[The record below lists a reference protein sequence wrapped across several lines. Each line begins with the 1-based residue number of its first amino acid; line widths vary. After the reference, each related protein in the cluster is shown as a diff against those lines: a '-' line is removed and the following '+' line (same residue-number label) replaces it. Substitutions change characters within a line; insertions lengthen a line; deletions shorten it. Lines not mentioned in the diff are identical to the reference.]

1 VSDTVLS
8 MVEDGSGKRISVS
21 VDVIW
26 DLPAGPKA
34 RVVNVCSVTA
44 GNAPGAAG
52 PATEVPTP
60 ADDQAVVTDAEQD
73 GVHRGQQLSA
83 YSETGLPSPPDPGD
97 NLATATEWTAHGTL
111 RKEQDVI
118 EPVGGAVSRRTWSM
132 RNLSGEAVV
141 EGGDSG
147 SFDSPRRPYDYF
159 MAVFPTDQLMRK
171 VRLTNEKLNL
181 KKRPCTTTAEL
192 LKFIG
197 VLILGTK
204 FEFGSR
210 ADL

>member
-1 VSDTVLS
+1 MFISLVGLLRQFFNATNFSRLFANKMNFKLRVCQIGALAGWSRVNFYYQVTVMRLLYS
-8 MVEDGSGKRISVS
+8 
-21 VDVIW
+21 
-26 DLPAGPKA
+26 PH
-34 RVVNVCSVTA
+34 VVY
-44 GNAPGAAG
+44 
-52 PATEVPTP
+52 E
-60 ADDQAVVTDAEQD
+60 
-73 GVHRGQQLSA
+73 
-83 YSETGLPSPPDPGD
+83 
-97 NLATATEWTAHGTL
+97 
-111 RKEQDVI
+111 K
-118 EPVGGAVSRRTWSM
+118 
-132 RNLSGEAVV
+132 
-141 EGGDSG
+141 
-147 SFDSPRRPYDYF
+147 SPRRPYDYF